1 MDESVILSK
10 SDRQGKISYD
20 IPYMG
25 NLKRN
30 ETNLLTNRK
39 KLTDKAKELT
49 VAGGEG
55 IVREFG
61 MVIYIQFS

>member
-1 MDESVILSK
+1 MK
-10 SDRQGKISYD
+10 Q
-20 IPYMG
+20 M
-25 NLKRN
+25 
-30 ETNLLTNRK
+30 NLLTNRK

-55 IVREFG
+55 IGREFG